1 MNDTVARRRNRR
13 TLGLIIA
20 VCAAPL
26 VIAAFLFFVVH
37 PDGRPAY
44 GELVQPQ
51 RPVPALTLT
60 DRSGRPVDLRRY
72 DGYWMLVMAAPAACD
87 TTCQSLLFDMRQFR
101 LASGEDQYRV
111 ARVWLVLDDKP
122 INPGVLLPAAGTM
135 ILRADPAQLRAWL
148 PSAPGTG
155 LEGTLWLVDP
165 LGHLMMRFDAPVQPM
180 PALGVF
186 KKLLYNTAGWK
197 PRHLEPLR

>member
-1 MNDTVARRRNRR
+1 MNTVVARRNRR
-13 TLGLIIA
+13 TLGLILA
-20 VCAAPL
+20 VSAAPVL
-26 VIAAFLFFVVH
+26 LALLLFFVVH
-37 PDGRPAY
+37 PSGRPAY
-44 GELVQPQ
+44 GELIEPQ
-51 RPVPALTLT
+51 RPVPALSLR
-60 DRSGRPVDLRRY
+60 DLRGQPVDLRRY
-72 DGYWMLVMAAPAACD
+72 DGYWMMVMAAPAACD
-87 TTCQSLLFDMRQFR
+87 ASCQQLLFDMRQFR

-111 ARVWLVLDDKP
+111 ARVWLVLDDAP
-122 INPGVLLPAAGTM
+122 INPGVLQPAAGTM
-135 ILRADPAQLRAWL
+135 MLRASPAQLRAWL
-148 PSAPGTG
+148 PTAPGAG